1 MNEKQTKMKLGI
13 QPTCW
18 TNDDFQEIGN
28 DTPYQVILDQT
39 KEAGF
44 EGGSTGHNY
53 PSHLPSL
60 IHAMESRGL
69 KIASTWAGTA
79 FTTGVNAEAAF
90 ADFVA
95 QVTFLKEVGAQDV
108 VVAELA
114 NAVNQVRTKSVLN
127 ERPTLNEAQWFL
139 LTELLDRAGKYAK
152 DQKDEKDE
160 KDQGMQL
167 SYHPHVGTCVMTVKE
182 TKQLLDDT
190 NPDYVGLCLDTAH
203 LRYGGASPEE
213 IVDLATKY
221 ATRITHVHLKN
232 VRRVELDA
240 AKNYSFYQAIKSGI
254 FTVPGDPEGEDPDLL
269 LDPIMEILKEVGY
282 SGWMVIEAEQ
292 VPPKYDPCA
301 PENGT
306 PENPTPLKYARMAR
320 GYLRKHLGY

>member
-1 MNEKQTKMKLGI
+1 MSKEHAKMTLGI
-13 QPTCW
+13 QPTGW

-60 IHAMESRGL
+60 IQAMQSRGL

-79 FTTGVNAEAAF
+79 FTTGVNADAAF

-127 ERPTLNEAQWFL
+127 DRPILNEGQWFL
-139 LTELLDRAGKYAK
+139 LIELLDRAGNYA
-152 DQKDEKDE
+152 

-182 TKQLLDDT
+182 TERLLDQT
-190 NPDYVGLCLDTAH
+190 NPEYVGLCLDTAH
-203 LRYGGASPEE
+203 LRFGGASPEAVVE
-213 IVDLATKY
+213 LARKY
-221 ATRITHVHLKN
+221 AHRLTHIHLKN
-232 VRRVELDA
+232 VRVNVLEA
-240 AKNYSFYQAIKSGI
+240 AGNYSFYQAIKSGI
-254 FTVPGDPEGEDPDLL
+254 FTVPGDPEGEDPALL
-269 LDPIMEILKEVGY
+269 LDPVMKLLNEVGY
-282 SGWMVIEAEQ
+282 SRWTVIEAEQ
-292 VPPKYDPCA
+292 VPKAFDPSA
-301 PENGT
+301 S
-306 PENPTPLKYARMAR
+306 ENPTPLAYARMAR

>member
-1 MNEKQTKMKLGI
+1 MNAFPVRMTLGI
-13 QPTCW
+13 QPTGW

-60 IHAMESRGL
+60 LHAEQSRGL

-114 NAVNQVRTKSVLN
+114 GAVNQVRTKSVLDD
-127 ERPTLNEAQWFL
+127 RPILNEGQWFL
-139 LTELLDRAGKYAK
+139 LTELLNRAGKYA
-152 DQKDEKDE
+152 

-167 SYHPHVGTCVMTVKE
+167 SYHPHVGTCVMLMDE
-182 TKQLLDDT
+182 TERLMDST
-190 NPDYVGLCLDTAH
+190 NPEYVGLCLDTAH
-203 LRYGGASPEE
+203 LRFGGASPED
-213 IVDLATKY
+213 VVNLASKY

-232 VRRVELDA
+232 VRLPVLHA
-240 AKNYSFYQAIKSGI
+240 AKTMKYSFYQAIKSGI
-254 FTVPGDPEGEDPDLL
+254 FTVPGDPEGEDSSLL
-269 LDPIMEILKEVGY
+269 LDPVMNILKDIGY
-282 SGWMVIEAEQ
+282 SHWMVIEAEQ
-292 VPPKYDPCA
+292 VPHAFDPSA
-301 PENGT
+301 
-306 PENPTPLKYARMAR
+306 PENPTPQSYARMAR

>member
-1 MNEKQTKMKLGI
+1 MTIGI
-13 QPTCW
+13 QPTGW

-28 DTPYQVILDQT
+28 YTPYQVILDQT

-44 EGGSTGHNY
+44 AGGSTGHNY

-79 FTTGVNAEAAF
+79 FTTGINAEAAF

-95 QVTFLKEVGAQDV
+95 QVTFLKDVGAQDV

-114 NAVNQVRTKSVLN
+114 NAVNQVRTKSVLTD
-127 ERPTLNEAQWFL
+127 RPILNEGQWFL
-139 LTELLDRAGKYAK
+139 LIELLDRAGKYA
-152 DQKDEKDE
+152 

-167 SYHPHVGTCVMTVKE
+167 SYHPHVGTCVMSVEE
-182 TKQLLDDT
+182 TERLLDNT
-190 NPDYVGLCLDTAH
+190 NPEYVGLCLDTAH
-203 LRYGGASPEE
+203 LRFGGASPEDV
-213 IVDLATKY
+213 VDLATKY

-232 VRRVELDA
+232 VRVEVLNT
-240 AKNYSFYQAIKSGI
+240 AKANNYSFYQAIKSGI
-254 FTVPGDPEGEDPDLL
+254 FTVPGDPEGEDSALL
-269 LDPIMEILKEVGY
+269 LDPVMKLLKEVGY
-282 SGWMVIEAEQ
+282 SHWMVIEAEQ
-292 VPPKYDPCA
+292 VPKAFDLA
-301 PENGT
+301 A
-306 PENPTPLKYARMAR
+306 PENPTPLSYARMAR

>member
-1 MNEKQTKMKLGI
+1 MSSEQKRMILGI
-13 QPTCW
+13 QPTGW

-28 DTPYQVILDQT
+28 DYPYEVILDQT

-60 IHAMESRGL
+60 LHAMGSRGL
-69 KIASTWAGTA
+69 QIASTWAGTA

-90 ADFVA
+90 ADFQA
-95 QVTFLKEVGAQDV
+95 QVTFLQEVGAKDV

-127 ERPTLNEAQWFL
+127 ERPILNDGQWFL

-152 DQKDEKDE
+152 DQ
-160 KDQGMQL
+160 GMQL
-167 SYHPHVGTCVMTVKE
+167 SYHPHVGTCVMTAKE
-182 TKQLLDDT
+182 TERLLEHT

-203 LRYGGASPEE
+203 LRYGGTSPKELL
-213 IVDLATKY
+213 DLTKKY

-232 VRRVELDA
+232 VRGAVLPA

-254 FTVPGDPEGEDPDLL
+254 FTVPGDPEGELD
-269 LDPIMEILKEVGY
+269 LDPIMDILKGVGF
-282 SGWMVIEAEQ
+282 SRWMVIEAEQ
-292 VPPKYDPCA
+292 VPTKYDPGA

-306 PENPTPLKYARMAR
+306 PENPTPLAYARIAR
-320 GYLRKHLGY
+320 AYLRKHLGY

>member
-1 MNEKQTKMKLGI
+1 LAAQASRMTLGI
-13 QPTCW
+13 QPTGW

-28 DTPYQVILDQT
+28 DFPYQVILDQT
-39 KEAGF
+39 KEADF

-60 IHAMESRGL
+60 RHAMGSRGL

-79 FTTGVNAEAAF
+79 FTTGVDAESAFAAF
-90 ADFVA
+90 QA
-95 QVTFLKEVGAQDV
+95 QVTFLKDVGAQDV

-114 NAVNQVRTKSVLN
+114 NTVNQVRTKSVLN

-152 DQKDEKDE
+152 DQ
-160 KDQGMQL
+160 GMQL

-182 TKQLLDDT
+182 TERLLDHT
-190 NPDYVGLCLDTAH
+190 KPDYVGLCLDTAH
-203 LRYGGASPEE
+203 LRYGGASQKE
-213 IVDLATKY
+213 IVELTKKY

-232 VRRVELDA
+232 VRRAVLPA

-254 FTVPGDPEGEDPDLL
+254 FTVPGDPEGELD

-282 SGWMVIEAEQ
+282 SRWMVIEAEQ
-292 VPPKYDPCA
+292 VPTKYDPST
-301 PENGT
+301 PEN
-306 PENPTPLKYARMAR
+306 PENPTPLKYARIAR
-320 GYLRKHLGY
+320 AYLRKHLDY